1 MKRILLNISLAIS
14 TLGFAQTTIVD
25 IIVGSEDHTT
35 LAAAVGAAGLVE
47 TLNAGGPFTVFA
59 PTDAAFALLPE
70 GTVESLIADTTGAL
84 ATILTHHV
92 SGGSTLSTDLY
103 DGMMVTTVAGTEL
116 MVSIDSNGVYI
127 DGAMV
132 TVANLT
138 ADNGVV
144 HVINAVLLPEAEA
157 EVESNTVVDIIFD
170 SPNHLLLAGAV
181 VASGLAETL
190 SGDGPFT
197 VFAPTD
203 SAFAILPEGLVETLL
218 EDPSGQLTTILMH
231 HVYGGSALSTDL
243 SDGMMVTTL
252 AGTELE
258 VEIDTNGVYIGGA
271 MVVIADLTADNGVVH
286 VIDAVLVPVEDTT
299 TVVDIIVNSPNHTT
313 LAVAVGA
320 AGLVETLSGD
330 GPFTVFAPTD
340 AAFALLP
347 DGLVATLLEDP
358 SGQLTTI
365 LTHHVYAGSAL
376 STDLYDGMMVPT
388 IAGGELEVTIDSTG
402 VYIDNAMVTVAD
414 IVTSNGVVHVI
425 DAVLIPE
432 EGLSIEES
440 LAIENPTYLYS
451 IDVLGKRINKA
462 TLNTIIFDVYS
473 SGSVVKRFSLR

>member
-1 MKRILLNISLAIS
+1 MKIFLLTISLAIS
-14 TLGFAQTTIVD
+14 TLGFTQTTVAD

-47 TLNAGGPFTVFA
+47 TLNAAGPFTVFA

-84 ATILTHHV
+84 ANILTHHV
-92 SGGSTLSTDLY
+92 IGGTTLSTDLY
-103 DGMMVTTVAGTEL
+103 DGMIITTVAGTEL
-116 MVSIDSNGVYI
+116 MVSSDSNGVYI

-132 TVANLT
+132 TIANLT

-144 HVINAVLLPEAEA
+144 HVINAVLLPEAD
-157 EVESNTVVDIIFD
+157 VESNTVVDIIFG

-203 SAFAILPEGLVETLL
+203 SAFALLPEGLVETLL

-252 AGTELE
+252 AETELE
-258 VEIDTNGVYIGGA
+258 VTIDSTGVYIGGA

-299 TVVDIIVNSPNHTT
+299 TVVDIIVGSPNHIT
-313 LAVAVGA
+313 LAAAVGA

-347 DGLVATLLEDP
+347 EGLVATLLEDP
-358 SGQLTTI
+358 TGQLTTI
-365 LTHHVYAGSAL
+365 LTHHVFAGSAL

-414 IVTSNGVVHVI
+414 IETSNGVVHVI

-440 LAIENPTYLYS
+440 LAIENHTYLYS

-462 TLNTIIFDVYS
+462 TFNTIVFDVYS

>member
-14 TLGFAQTTIVD
+14 TLGFAQTTVVD
-25 IIVGSEDHTT
+25 LIVGSEDHTT

-47 TLNAGGPFTVFA
+47 TLNSGGPFTVFA

-103 DGMMVTTVAGTEL
+103 DGMMITTVAGTEL

-144 HVINAVLLPEAEA
+144 HVINAVLLPEAE
-157 EVESNTVVDIIFD
+157 VESNTVVDIIVGSED
-170 SPNHLLLAGAV
+170 HTILAAAVGA
-181 VASGLAETL
+181 AGLVETL

-203 SAFAILPEGLVETLL
+203 AAFTLLPEGTVESLIADTTGALA
-218 EDPSGQLTTILMH
+218 TILTH
-231 HVYGGSALSTDL
+231 HVSGGSTLSTDL
-243 SDGMMVTTL
+243 YDGMMITTV
-252 AGTELE
+252 AGTELM
-258 VEIDTNGVYIGGA
+258 VSIDSNGVYIDGA
-271 MVVIADLTADNGVVH
+271 MVTVANLTADNGVVH
-286 VIDAVLVPVEDTT
+286 VINAVLLPEAEVESN
-299 TVVDIIVNSPNHTT
+299 TVVDIIVGSEDHTI
-313 LAVAVGA
+313 LAAAVGA

-347 DGLVATLLEDP
+347 EGLVATLLEDP

-365 LTHHVYAGSAL
+365 LTHHVFAGSAL

-388 IAGGELEVTIDSTG
+388 IAGGELEVMIDSTG

-414 IVTSNGVVHVI
+414 IETSNGVVHVI

-432 EGLSIEES
+432 DGLSIEES
-440 LAIENPTYLYS
+440 LAIENQTYLYS

>member
-1 MKRILLNISLAIS
+1 MKKILLNISLAIS
-14 TLGFAQTTIVD
+14 TLGFAQTTIFD
-25 IIVGSEDHTT
+25 IINGSEDHTT
-35 LAAAVGAAGLVE
+35 LAAAVQAAGLVQ
-47 TLNAGGPFTVFA
+47 TLNAAGPFTVFA

-84 ATILTHHV
+84 ANILTHHV
-92 SGGSTLSTDLY
+92 SGGTTLSTDLY
-103 DGMMVTTVAGTEL
+103 DGMMITTVAGTEL
-116 MVSIDSNGVYI
+116 VVSSDSNGVYI

-144 HVINAVLLPEAEA
+144 HVINAVLLPEA

-203 SAFAILPEGLVETLL
+203 SAFALLPEGLVETLL

-299 TVVDIIVNSPNHTT
+299 TVVDIIVGSPNHTT
-313 LAVAVGA
+313 LAAAVGA

-347 DGLVATLLEDP
+347 EGLVATLLEDP
-358 SGQLTTI
+358 TGQLTTI

-402 VYIDNAMVTVAD
+402 VYRDNAGRGIYRAFDNIKMGSPFRVFFLPKKR
-414 IVTSNGVVHVI
+414 I
-425 DAVLIPE
+425 
-432 EGLSIEES
+432 LSIVH
-440 LAIENPTYLYS
+440 IKYCR
-451 IDVLGKRINKA
+451 V
-462 TLNTIIFDVYS
+462 
-473 SGSVVKRFSLR
+473 

>member
-1 MKRILLNISLAIS
+1 MKKILLNISLAIS

-25 IIVGSEDHTT
+25 IINGSEDHTT

-84 ATILTHHV
+84 ANILTHHV
-92 SGGSTLSTDLY
+92 SGGATLSTDLY
-103 DGMMVTTVAGTEL
+103 DGMMITTVAGTEL
-116 MVSIDSNGVYI
+116 VVSSDSNGVYI

-144 HVINAVLLPEAEA
+144 LVINAVLLPEA

-402 VYIDNAMVTVAD
+402 VYIDNAMVTLAD
-414 IVTSNGVVHVI
+414 IETSNGVVHVI

-432 EGLSIEES
+432 EGLSINES
-440 LAIENPTYLYS
+440 LRSEDNAEYLYS
-451 IDVLGKRINKA
+451 IDVLGKRVAADSRGI
-462 TLNTIIFDVYS
+462 IIFDKYS
-473 SGSVVKRFSLR
+473 SGKVVKRFVK

>member
-84 ATILTHHV
+84 ANILTHHV
-92 SGGSTLSTDLY
+92 SGGATLSTDLY
-103 DGMMVTTVAGTEL
+103 DGMMITTVAGTEL
-116 MVSIDSNGVYI
+116 VVSSDSNGVYI

-144 HVINAVLLPEAEA
+144 HVINAVLLPEA

-299 TVVDIIVNSPNHTT
+299 TVVDIVVGSPDHTI
-313 LAVAVGA
+313 LAAAVGA

-358 SGQLTTI
+358 TGQLTTI

-414 IVTSNGVVHVI
+414 IETSNGVVHVI

-440 LAIENPTYLYS
+440 LAIENQTYLYS
-451 IDVLGKRINKA
+451 MDVLGKRINKA
-462 TLNTIIFDVYS
+462 TFNTIVFDVYS

>member
-14 TLGFAQTTIVD
+14 TLGFAQTTVVD
-25 IIVGSEDHTT
+25 LIVGSEDHTT

-47 TLNAGGPFTVFA
+47 TLNSGGPFTVFA

-84 ATILTHHV
+84 ANILTHHV
-92 SGGSTLSTDLY
+92 SGGATLSTDLY
-103 DGMMVTTVAGTEL
+103 DGMMITTVAGTEL
-116 MVSIDSNGVYI
+116 VVSSDSNGVYI

-144 HVINAVLLPEAEA
+144 HVINAVLLPEA

-299 TVVDIIVNSPNHTT
+299 TVVDIIVGSPNHGI
-313 LAVAVGA
+313 LATAVGA

-347 DGLVATLLEDP
+347 EGLVATLLEDP

-365 LTHHVYAGSAL
+365 LTHHVFAGSAL

-388 IAGGELEVTIDSTG
+388 IAGGELEVMIDSIG

-440 LAIENPTYLYS
+440 LAIENQTYLYS
-451 IDVLGKRINKA
+451 MDVLGKRINKA
-462 TLNTIIFDVYS
+462 TLNTIVFDVYS

>member
-1 MKRILLNISLAIS
+1 MKIFLLTISLAIS
-14 TLGFAQTTIVD
+14 TLGFTQTTVAD

-47 TLNAGGPFTVFA
+47 TLNAAGPFTVFA

-84 ATILTHHV
+84 ANILTHHV
-92 SGGSTLSTDLY
+92 IGGTTLSTDLY
-103 DGMMVTTVAGTEL
+103 DGMIITTVAGTEL
-116 MVSIDSNGVYI
+116 MVSSDSNGVYI

-132 TVANLT
+132 TIANLT

-144 HVINAVLLPEAEA
+144 HVINAVLLPEAD
-157 EVESNTVVDIIFD
+157 VESNTVVDIIFG

-203 SAFAILPEGLVETLL
+203 SAFALLPEGLVETLL

-252 AGTELE
+252 AETELE
-258 VEIDTNGVYIGGA
+258 VTIDSTGVYIGGA

-299 TVVDIIVNSPNHTT
+299 TVVDIIVGSPNHIT
-313 LAVAVGA
+313 LAAAVGA

-347 DGLVATLLEDP
+347 EGLVATLLEDP
-358 SGQLTTI
+358 TGQLTTI

-414 IVTSNGVVHVI
+414 IETSNGVVHVI

-440 LAIENPTYLYS
+440 LAIENHTYLYS

-462 TLNTIIFDVYS
+462 TFNTIVFDVYS

>member
-14 TLGFAQTTIVD
+14 TLGFAQTTVVD

-47 TLNAGGPFTVFA
+47 TLNTGGPFTVFA

-103 DGMMVTTVAGTEL
+103 DGMMITTVAGTEL

-157 EVESNTVVDIIFD
+157 EVESNTVVDIIVG
-170 SPNHLLLAGAV
+170 S
-181 VASGLAETL
+181 
-190 SGDGPFT
+190 
-197 VFAPTD
+197 
-203 SAFAILPEGLVETLL
+203 
-218 EDPSGQLTTILMH
+218 ED
-231 HVYGGSALSTDL
+231 
-243 SDGMMVTTL
+243 
-252 AGTELE
+252 
-258 VEIDTNGVYIGGA
+258 
-271 MVVIADLTADNGVVH
+271 
-286 VIDAVLVPVEDTT
+286 
-299 TVVDIIVNSPNHTT
+299 HTT
-313 LAVAVGA
+313 LAAAVGA

-330 GPFTVFAPTD
+330 GPFTIFAPTD

-347 DGLVATLLEDP
+347 EGLVATLLEDP

-365 LTHHVYAGSAL
+365 LTHHVFAGSAL

-388 IAGGELEVTIDSTG
+388 IAGGELEVMIDSTG

>member
-1 MKRILLNISLAIS
+1 MKKILLNISLAIS
-14 TLGFAQTTIVD
+14 TLGFTQTTVVD
-25 IIVGSEDHTT
+25 IIVGSENHTT

-47 TLNAGGPFTVFA
+47 TLNAGGPFSVFA
-59 PTDAAFALLPE
+59 PTDDAFDLLPE

-84 ATILTHHV
+84 AALLTHHV

-103 DGMMVTTVAGTEL
+103 DGMMITTVAGTEL
-116 MVSIDSNGVYI
+116 MVSSDSNGVYI

-132 TVANLT
+132 TVADLT

-144 HVINAVLLPEAEA
+144 HVINAVLLPDA
-157 EVESNTVVDIIFD
+157 EVESNTVVDIIVGSSD
-170 SPNHLLLAGAV
+170 HTILAAAAV
-181 VASGLAETL
+181 AAGLVETL
-190 SGDGPFT
+190 SGDGSFT

-203 SAFAILPEGLVETLL
+203 EAFALLPEGLVASLL
-218 EDPSGQLTTILMH
+218 EDPTGQLTTILMH
-231 HVYGGSALSTDL
+231 HVYGGTALSTDL
-243 SDGMMVTTL
+243 TDGMMVTTL
-252 AGTELE
+252 AETELE
-258 VEIDTNGVYIGGA
+258 VTIDSTGVYIGGA
-271 MVVIADLTADNGVVH
+271 MVVTANLTADNGVVH

-299 TVVDIIVNSPNHTT
+299 TVVDIIVNSPDHTT
-313 LAVAVGA
+313 LEAAVGA

-347 DGLVATLLEDP
+347 EGLVATLLEDP

-388 IAGGELEVTIDSTG
+388 IAGGELEVMIDSTG
-402 VYIDNAMVTVAD
+402 VYIDNAMVTVAN
-414 IVTSNGVVHVI
+414 IETSNGVVHVI

-432 EGLSIEES
+432 EGLSTDES
-440 LAIENPTYLYS
+440 LAIEKQTYLYS
-451 IDVLGKRINKA
+451 IDILGKRINKA
-462 TLNTIIFDVYS
+462 TFNTIVFDVYS

>member
-14 TLGFAQTTIVD
+14 TLGFAQTTIFD
-25 IIVGSEDHTT
+25 IINGSEDHTT
-35 LAAAVGAAGLVE
+35 LAAAVQAAGLVQ
-47 TLNAGGPFTVFA
+47 TLNAAGPFTVFA

-84 ATILTHHV
+84 ANILTHHV
-92 SGGSTLSTDLY
+92 IGGTTLSTDLY
-103 DGMMVTTVAGTEL
+103 DGMIITTVAGTEL
-116 MVSIDSNGVYI
+116 MVSSDSNGVYI

-132 TVANLT
+132 TIANLT

-144 HVINAVLLPEAEA
+144 HVINAVLLPEAE
-157 EVESNTVVDIIFD
+157 VESNTVVDIIVG

-203 SAFAILPEGLVETLL
+203 SAFALLPEGLVETLL

-299 TVVDIIVNSPNHTT
+299 TVVDIIVGSPNHTT
-313 LAVAVGA
+313 LAAAVGA

-347 DGLVATLLEDP
+347 EGLVATLLEDP
-358 SGQLTTI
+358 TGQLTTI
-365 LTHHVYAGSAL
+365 LTHHVYAGLAL

-414 IVTSNGVVHVI
+414 IETSNGVVHVI

-440 LAIENPTYLYS
+440 LAIENQTYLYS

-462 TLNTIIFDVYS
+462 TFNTIVFDVYS

>member
-14 TLGFAQTTIVD
+14 TLGFAQTTVVD
-25 IIVGSEDHTT
+25 LIVGSDDHTT

-47 TLNAGGPFTVFA
+47 TLNSGGPFTVFA

-103 DGMMVTTVAGTEL
+103 DGMMITTVAGTEL

-144 HVINAVLLPEAEA
+144 HVINAVLLPEAE
-157 EVESNTVVDIIFD
+157 VESNTVVDIIVG
-170 SPNHLLLAGAV
+170 S
-181 VASGLAETL
+181 
-190 SGDGPFT
+190 
-197 VFAPTD
+197 
-203 SAFAILPEGLVETLL
+203 
-218 EDPSGQLTTILMH
+218 EDHTIL
-231 HVYGGSALSTDL
+231 A
-243 SDGMMVTTL
+243 
-252 AGTELE
+252 A
-258 VEIDTNGVYIGGA
+258 
-271 MVVIADLTADNGVVH
+271 
-286 VIDAVLVPVEDTT
+286 
-299 TVVDIIVNSPNHTT
+299 
-313 LAVAVGA
+313 AVGA

-347 DGLVATLLEDP
+347 EGLVATLLEDP

-365 LTHHVYAGSAL
+365 LTHHVFAGSAL

-402 VYIDNAMVTVAD
+402 VYIDNAMVTAAN
-414 IVTSNGVVHVI
+414 IETSNGVVHVI

-440 LAIENPTYLYS
+440 LAIENQTYLYS

>member
-1 MKRILLNISLAIS
+1 MKRILLNIILAIS
-14 TLGFAQTTIVD
+14 TLGFAQTTVVD
-25 IIVGSEDHTT
+25 LIVGSEDHTT

-47 TLNAGGPFTVFA
+47 TLNSGGPFTVFA

-84 ATILTHHV
+84 ANILTHHV
-92 SGGSTLSTDLY
+92 SGGATLSTDLY
-103 DGMMVTTVAGTEL
+103 DGMMITTVAGTEL
-116 MVSIDSNGVYI
+116 VVSSDSNGVYI

-144 HVINAVLLPEAEA
+144 HVINAVLLPEA

-299 TVVDIIVNSPNHTT
+299 TVVDIIVGSPNHGI
-313 LAVAVGA
+313 LATAVGA

-347 DGLVATLLEDP
+347 EGLVATLLEDP

-365 LTHHVYAGSAL
+365 LTHHVFAGSAL

-388 IAGGELEVTIDSTG
+388 IAGGELEVMIDSIG

-440 LAIENPTYLYS
+440 LAIENQTYLYS

>member
-14 TLGFAQTTIVD
+14 TLGFAQTTIFD
-25 IIVGSEDHTT
+25 IINGSEDHTT
-35 LAAAVGAAGLVE
+35 LAAAVQAAGLVQ
-47 TLNAGGPFTVFA
+47 TLNAAGPFTVFA

-84 ATILTHHV
+84 ANILTHHV
-92 SGGSTLSTDLY
+92 IGGTTLSTDLY
-103 DGMMVTTVAGTEL
+103 DGMMITTVAGTEL
-116 MVSIDSNGVYI
+116 MVSSDSNGVYI

-132 TVANLT
+132 TIANLT

-144 HVINAVLLPEAEA
+144 HVINAVLLPEAE
-157 EVESNTVVDIIFD
+157 VESNTVVDIIFG

-203 SAFAILPEGLVETLL
+203 SAFALLPEGLVETLL

-299 TVVDIIVNSPNHTT
+299 TVVDIIVGSPNHTT
-313 LAVAVGA
+313 LAAAVGA

-347 DGLVATLLEDP
+347 EGLVATLLEDP
-358 SGQLTTI
+358 TGQLTTI
-365 LTHHVYAGSAL
+365 LTHHVYAGSAN
-376 STDLYDGMMVPT
+376 SIDLYDGMMVPT
-388 IAGGELEVTIDSTG
+388 IAGGALEVAIDFTG

-414 IVTSNGVVHVI
+414 IETSNGVVHVI

-440 LAIENPTYLYS
+440 LAIENQTYLYS

-462 TLNTIIFDVYS
+462 TFNTIVFDVYS

>member
-1 MKRILLNISLAIS
+1 
-14 TLGFAQTTIVD
+14 
-25 IIVGSEDHTT
+25 
-35 LAAAVGAAGLVE
+35 
-47 TLNAGGPFTVFA
+47 
-59 PTDAAFALLPE
+59 LLPE

-103 DGMMVTTVAGTEL
+103 DGMMIPTVAGTELMVSIDSNGVYIDGAMVTVANLTADNGVVHFINAVLLPEAESNTVVDIIVGSEDHTTLAAAVGAAGLVETLSGDGPFTVFAPTDAAFTLLPEGTVESLIADTTGALATILTHHVSGGSTLSTDLYDGMMITTVAGTEL

-144 HVINAVLLPEAEA
+144 HVINAVLLPEAE
-157 EVESNTVVDIIFD
+157 VESNTVVDIIVG
-170 SPNHLLLAGAV
+170 S
-181 VASGLAETL
+181 
-190 SGDGPFT
+190 
-197 VFAPTD
+197 
-203 SAFAILPEGLVETLL
+203 
-218 EDPSGQLTTILMH
+218 EDHTIL
-231 HVYGGSALSTDL
+231 A
-243 SDGMMVTTL
+243 
-252 AGTELE
+252 A
-258 VEIDTNGVYIGGA
+258 
-271 MVVIADLTADNGVVH
+271 
-286 VIDAVLVPVEDTT
+286 
-299 TVVDIIVNSPNHTT
+299 
-313 LAVAVGA
+313 AVGA

-347 DGLVATLLEDP
+347 EGLVATLLEDP

-365 LTHHVYAGSAL
+365 LTHHVFAGSAL

-402 VYIDNAMVTVAD
+402 VYIDNAMVTAAN
-414 IVTSNGVVHVI
+414 IETSNGVVHVI

-440 LAIENPTYLYS
+440 LAIENQTYLYS